1 MDLGKEII
9 KSIQI
14 MLDRKISNYKT
25 DKTFSSTVDKVN
37 ANDTYVILGE
47 DGSQRTVYSSIP
59 SFKPEAFTKVWVKMP
74 YGSLNNMHICGIR
87 K

>member
-1 MDLGKEII
+1 MDLGNEII
-9 KSIQI
+9 KSIRI

-25 DKTFSSTVDKVN
+25 DKTFDSVIIKTN
-37 ANDTYVILGE
+37 ANHTYVILGE

-59 SFKPEAFTKVWVKMP
+59 SLNLTTGSKVWVKMP